1 MLEVALRPGSDRSG
15 SSASPD
21 LFFANRKAFNRIIIR
36 IFDIVFSLGAILFF
50 APLMIVIA
58 IAIMLFDPGPIF
70 FSQQRIGKCAKL
82 FRCLKFRTMV
92 VDAEARLAELLSN
105 SPAARA
111 EWEAEQKLRK
121 DPRITPLGV
130 FLRRSSLDEL
140 PQLFNVLMGDMSLVG
155 PRPIVIDEVS
165 RYGRY
170 FGNYCTVRPGITG
183 LWQVSG
189 RSDVKY
195 RRRVALD
202 VSYIRSKDLFF
213 NLKILY
219 LTIPNVLLSRG
230 SY

>member
-1 MLEVALRPGSDRSG
+1 MLEVALHPVNDRSRPPAPG
-15 SSASPD
+15 D
-21 LFFANRKAFNRIIIR
+21 LSFPNRKVLNRIVIR
-36 IFDIVFSLGAILFF
+36 IFDIVVSAFAILFF
-50 APLMIVIA
+50 APLMLLIA
-58 IAIMLFDPGPIF
+58 LAILLFDRGPIF
-70 FSQQRIGKCAKL
+70 FGQQRIGKCARL

-105 SPAARA
+105 DPVARA
-111 EWEAEQKLRK
+111 EWAAEQKLQN
-121 DPRITPLGV
+121 DPRVTPLGV

-140 PQLFNVLMGDMSLVG
+140 PQLFNVLLGDMSLVG
-155 PRPIVIDEVS
+155 PRPIVIDEVR

-189 RSDVKY
+189 RNDIKY

-219 LTIPNVLLSRG
+219 LTIPNVLLARC